1 MAFGSSTRAGTPGST
16 RSLAMLICALA
27 LGLLAWRGAAV
38 LTGPAAPA
46 PSNAAEAALADI
58 VSPIA
63 GPGLSRLSVTFNA
76 EGGRTVLIVLDKRAS
91 AQIPELER
99 IAALAAGI
107 IPEQGDRLVIETV
120 TFAAGIPGRPTPEQ
134 WAELIG
140 LAVLALAGGGL
151 IAVSGTPLTVQSPAA
166 QLISAPAAAPERT
179 PERTPAQAPRAPRP
193 VPVAQP
199 TEAAAEIAR
208 RDPARAA
215 AVVRGWMNTRDE
227 IA

>member
-1 MAFGSSTRAGTPGST
+1 MAFGSSSRAGTPGST

-27 LGLLAWRGAAV
+27 LGLLAWRGAGV

-46 PSNAAEAALADI
+46 PFNAAEAALADI

-120 TFAAGIPGRPTPEQ
+120 TFATGIPGRPTPEQ

-140 LAVLALAGGGL
+140 LAVLAVAGGGL
-151 IAVSGTPLTVQSPAA
+151 IAVSGAPLTVHSPAA
-166 QLISAPAAAPERT
+166 QLISAPPAA

-199 TEAAAEIAR
+199 TEAAAEMAR

-227 IA
+227 IG

>member
-1 MAFGSSTRAGTPGST
+1 MAFGSSTRAGTPGLM
-16 RSLAMLICALA
+16 RLLAMVVCALA
-27 LGLLAWRGAAV
+27 LGLLAWRGTSV
-38 LTGPAAPA
+38 LTGPNAPA
-46 PSNAAEAALADI
+46 PANAAEAALAGI

-76 EGGRTVLIVLDKRAS
+76 EGGRTILILLDESAS
-91 AQIPELER
+91 ARIPELER
-99 IAALAAGI
+99 IATLAAGI

-120 TFAAGIPGRPTPEQ
+120 TFATGIPGRPKPEQ

-140 LAVLALAGGGL
+140 LALLAIAGGAL
-151 IAVSGTPLTVQSPAA
+151 IFVSGSSSTVHTPAA
-166 QLISAPAAAPERT
+166 QLISAPAAAPERAST
-179 PERTPAQAPRAPRP
+179 EAPRAPRP

>member
-27 LGLLAWRGAAV
+27 LGLLVWRGAAV

-46 PSNAAEAALADI
+46 PSSAAEAALADI
-58 VSPIA
+58 VAPIA

-76 EGGRTVLIVLDKRAS
+76 EGGRTILIVLDKRAS

-179 PERTPAQAPRAPRP
+179 PAQTPRAPRP

>member
-1 MAFGSSTRAGTPGST
+1 MAFGSSTRAGTPGWT
-16 RSLAMLICALA
+16 RWLAMLICAVA
-27 LGLLAWRGAAV
+27 LSLLVWRGAAV
-38 LTGPAAPA
+38 LTGPTAPA
-46 PSNAAEAALADI
+46 PANAAEAALAGI

-63 GPGLSRLSVTFNA
+63 GPGLSRINVTFNA
-76 EGGRTVLIVLDKRAS
+76 DGGRTVLILLDERAS

-99 IAALAAGI
+99 IATLAAGI

-120 TFAAGIPGRPTPEQ
+120 TFATGIPGRPAPEQ

-140 LAVLALAGGGL
+140 LAVLAIAGGAL
-151 IAVSGTPLTVQSPAA
+151 IFVSGSSPTVHTPAA
-166 QLISAPAAAPERT
+166 QLISAPASAPERT
-179 PERTPAQAPRAPRP
+179 SAEAPRTPRP
-193 VPVAQP
+193 VPVPQP